1 MRRCQPYKCVL
12 TTFGGKDKFRTLG
25 RKVWLKI
32 GILFAVN
39 QIVEDDPDPNLT
51 VLVLEHR
58 KPLNL

>member
-1 MRRCQPYKCVL
+1 ML